1 MGLNANYASG
11 QTPIDEEEKE
21 GLRIPSITT
30 REALDE
36 FEQLNIEKAVEFFML
51 RRSFT
56 MQKILTAPFVLW
68 VHKKMFSD
76 VWKWAGTVR
85 RSNKNIG
92 VDAIHVI
99 PRLDQLLG
107 NCSYWIANRM
117 YSDEEIAVRFK
128 HELVSIHIFPNGNG
142 RHSRLMGDIVMK
154 HVFGKPR
161 FSWGQKE
168 WAHKQNVRDA
178 YIQALRKADNGD
190 YHDLV
195 AFSMG

>member
-56 MQKILTAPFVLW
+56 MQKILTAPFVLG

-85 RSNKNIG
+85 KSNKNLG
-92 VDAIHVI
+92 VDAIYVI
-99 PRLDQLLG
+99 PRLHQLLG

-178 YIQALRKADNGD
+178 YLQALRKADNGD